1 MNMLTRK
8 LGKSQ
13 LETSALGMGCWAVG
27 GPWTWAQPGQEPYPA
42 GWGHTDDQESIR
54 AIHAGLEAGINFF
67 DTAANYGA
75 GHSETVLGQ
84 ALKGRRDQ
92 VVIATK
98 FGHIVN
104 EKEKTVYGDKDLII
118 QNVRQDV
125 ENSLRRLQTDW
136 IDIYQLHEGGFE
148 PEPALELRGV
158 LEKLVQQ
165 GKIRW
170 YGWSTDMVDR
180 ARVFA
185 DGEHCTSIQFRL
197 NAIYDNPEMRQLCAD
212 FNLAGINKDPL
223 NKGILTGK
231 FNTTSTFPDNDI
243 RSQVSFTEDRMARRL
258 QTVNSLREVLTSG
271 GRSMAQG
278 ALAYIW
284 ALDERMVPIPGFK
297 TVKQVQE
304 NAAAMQF
311 GPLAPGEL
319 AQVKQIVAESEP
331 ELEGN

>member
-148 PEPALELRGV
+148 PEPALELRAV

-304 NAAAMQF
+304 NAAAVQF